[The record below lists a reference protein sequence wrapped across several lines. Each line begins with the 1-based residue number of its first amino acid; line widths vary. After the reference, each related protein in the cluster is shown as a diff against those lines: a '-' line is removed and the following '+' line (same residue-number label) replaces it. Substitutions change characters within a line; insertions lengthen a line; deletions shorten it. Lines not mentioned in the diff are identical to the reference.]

1 MLEARFGCASCVSW
15 ENVIYLLGGISAND
29 NVIRSMVML
38 QCDVHGEAVT
48 EWQSLHHILG
58 TELAESS
65 EVEVPLMKTARKY
78 HQAVIIDNKIC
89 HWRL

>member
-1 MLEARFGCASCVSW
+1 MVNGFSVSEVSSYNVTSNIWKNGLYMLEARFGCASCVSW

-48 EWQSLHHILG
+48 GSQSLHH
-58 TELAESS
+58 
-65 EVEVPLMKTARKY
+65 KTHPR
-78 HQAVIIDNKIC
+78 
-89 HWRL
+89 